1 MMSPQTDVTETLRRK
16 IAQLLETQKLAV
28 LSTHDQGY
36 PYSSLIAFAAS
47 EDLTRILF
55 TTPETTRKYA
65 NLRADPRVSLLI
77 DSRTHRDADF
87 HQAVAATALGTA
99 SIADKEVVGS
109 LLTDYIS
116 RHPYLEGFVSA
127 ATTRVIEITIQRYY
141 LVERFQNVME
151 LHISP

>member
-1 MMSPQTDVTETLRRK
+1 MSPHSDTSEQLRQK
-16 IAQLLETQKLAV
+16 VAQLLNSQKLAV
-28 LSTHDQGY
+28 LSTHDRGH

-55 TTPETTRKYA
+55 TTPEYTRKYA

-99 SIADKEVVGS
+99 SDTNKAVAGG
-109 LLTDYIS
+109 LLDQYVA
-116 RHPYLEGFVSA
+116 RHPYLDGFVAA
-127 ATTRVIEITIQRYY
+127 ATTRVIEVTIQRYY

-151 LHISP
+151 LHINP